1 MGAGFRVL
9 SLSGSS
15 PSFAIVRGVKFSMT
29 MSAQR
34 TSAPATS
41 EAPSAL
47 RFKVTLHLSLFQ
59 RLKQPERFGPGML
72 SRYGGRCEPEPPGGR
87 RGSTRHG
94 GAPRS
99 ARDVVL

>member
-1 MGAGFRVL
+1 
-9 SLSGSS
+9 
-15 PSFAIVRGVKFSMT
+15 MT

-41 EAPSAL
+41 RAPSAL

-72 SRYGGRCEPEPPGGR
+72 SRYGGEGGREQTRRPLPSPRTAMGPRGPPAVPFPPPPGQGGR
-87 RGSTRHG
+87 TPPLTPARE
-94 GAPRS
+94 GAG
-99 ARDVVL
+99 AA